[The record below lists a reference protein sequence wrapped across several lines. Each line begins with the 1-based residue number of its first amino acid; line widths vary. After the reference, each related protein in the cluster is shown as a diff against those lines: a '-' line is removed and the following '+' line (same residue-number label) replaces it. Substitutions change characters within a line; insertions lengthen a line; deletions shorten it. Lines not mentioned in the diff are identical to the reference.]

1 MKGGSK
7 MVDTKSKEESISRT
21 ITGVSEARD
30 VVRDNVIR
38 VIDEMV
44 KVQPQYT
51 QSISNLQLDY
61 IQTVKNTIQTVFS
74 VPKQLAGNSN
84 IDLPGTFTE
93 QFTRQVNEY
102 TGNLIRAVGT
112 NNQLTINALDAAR
125 ENVKIYSRTVD
136 AITEFNTNV
145 VKAWTS
151 LYSAQQQ
158 QFFKQ

>member
-1 MKGGSK
+1 
-7 MVDTKSKEESISRT
+7 MVNAKSEESISRT
-21 ITGVSEARD
+21 TTGPSEVYDTIRE
-30 VVRDNVIR
+30 NVIR

-74 VPKQLAGNSN
+74 FPKQLAGNLN
-84 IDLPGTFTE
+84 FTVPGTFTE
-93 QFTRQVNEY
+93 QFAKQANDFTS
-102 TGNLIRAVGT
+102 NLIRTVGT
-112 NNQLTINALDAAR
+112 NNQLAINALDATR

>member
-1 MKGGSK
+1 
-7 MVDTKSKEESISRT
+7 MVETKSKEESISRPT
-21 ITGVSEARD
+21 TGTSEIYD
-30 VVRDNVIR
+30 TVRENVIR

-44 KVQPQYT
+44 KVHPQYT
-51 QSISNLQLDY
+51 QSISNLQLDC
-61 IQTVKNTIQTVFS
+61 IQTTKNTIQTVFS
-74 VPKQLAGNSN
+74 VPKQFAGNWN
-84 IDLPGTFTE
+84 ISVPGTFTD
-93 QFTRQVNEY
+93 QFAKQANEF
-102 TGNLIRAVGT
+102 TGNLIRTVGT

-158 QFFKQ
+158 HFLKQ

>member
-1 MKGGSK
+1 
-7 MVDTKSKEESISRT
+7 MVETRTKEENIGRT
-21 ITGVSEARD
+21 TGTNEVYD
-30 VVRDNVIR
+30 TVRENVIR
-38 VIDEMV
+38 VIDEMA
-44 KVQPQYT
+44 KVQPQYA

-61 IQTVKNTIQTVFS
+61 IQTAKNTIQTVFS
-74 VPKQLAGNSN
+74 VQKQLAANLSIN
-84 IDLPGTFTE
+84 VPGTFTE
-93 QFTRQVNEY
+93 QFAKQANDFTS
-102 TGNLIRAVGT
+102 NLIRTVGT

>member
-1 MKGGSK
+1 
-7 MVDTKSKEESISRT
+7 MVDTKSREESISRT

-125 ENVKIYSRTVD
+125 ENVKIYSRSVN
-136 AITEFNTNV
+136 AVTEFNTNV

>member
-1 MKGGSK
+1 
-7 MVDTKSKEESISRT
+7 MVETKSREESISKPT
-21 ITGVSEARD
+21 TGTSEIYD
-30 VVRDNVIR
+30 TVRENVIR

-51 QSISNLQLDY
+51 QSISNLQLDC

-74 VPKQLAGNSN
+74 VPMQFAGNWN
-84 IDLPGTFTE
+84 ITVPGTFTD
-93 QFTRQVNEY
+93 QFAKQANEF
-102 TGNLIRAVGT
+102 TGNLIRTVGT

-136 AITEFNTNV
+136 AITEFNTNA

-158 QFFKQ
+158 HFFKQ

>member
-1 MKGGSK
+1 
-7 MVDTKSKEESISRT
+7 MVDTKSREESISRT

-74 VPKQLAGNSN
+74 VPKQLAGNSS
-84 IDLPGTFTE
+84 IDLPGAFTE

>member
-1 MKGGSK
+1 
-7 MVDTKSKEESISRT
+7 MVDTRSREENVSRT
-21 ITGVSEARD
+21 TTTFGASEVYD
-30 VVRDNVIR
+30 TVRENAIK

-93 QFTRQVNEY
+93 QFTRQANEY

>member
-1 MKGGSK
+1 
-7 MVDTKSKEESISRT
+7 MVDAKSREESIRT
-21 ITGVSEARD
+21 TTGSSEIYD
-30 VVRDNVIR
+30 TVRENVIR

-51 QSISNLQLDY
+51 QSISNLQLDC
-61 IQTVKNTIQTVFS
+61 IQTMKNTVQTVFS
-74 VPKQLAGNSN
+74 VQKQFAGNLN
-84 IDLPGTFTE
+84 FTVPGTYTE
-93 QFTRQVNEY
+93 QFAKQANEF
-102 TGNLIRAVGT
+102 TSNLIRTVGT

-158 QFFKQ
+158 QYFKQ

>member
-1 MKGGSK
+1 

-21 ITGVSEARD
+21 TTGVSEAYD
-30 VVRDNVIR
+30 TARDNVIR
-38 VIDEMV
+38 VIDEV
-44 KVQPQYT
+44 AKVQPQYA

-61 IQTVKNTIQTVFS
+61 IQTAKNTIQTVFS
-74 VPKQLAGNSN
+74 VQKQLAGNLN
-84 IDLPGTFTE
+84 FNVPGTFAD
-93 QFTRQVNEY
+93 QFAKQANDFTS
-102 TGNLIRAVGT
+102 NLIRTVGT

>member
-1 MKGGSK
+1 
-7 MVDTKSKEESISRT
+7 MVDTKSREESISRPT
-21 ITGVSEARD
+21 TGASEVYD
-30 VVRDNVIR
+30 TVRENVIR
-38 VIDEMV
+38 VIDEMA

-51 QSISNLQLDY
+51 QSISNLQLDC
-61 IQTVKNTIQTVFS
+61 IQTVKNTVQTVFS
-74 VPKQLAGNSN
+74 VPKQLAGNLN
-84 IDLPGTFTE
+84 ITVPGTFTE
-93 QFTRQVNEY
+93 QFAKQANEF
-102 TGNLIRAVGT
+102 TSNLIRTVGT

-145 VKAWTS
+145 VRAWTS

>member
-1 MKGGSK
+1 
-7 MVDTKSKEESISRT
+7 MVDTKSTTGASEIYDTVKEN
-21 ITGVSEARD
+21 A
-30 VVRDNVIR
+30 IR
-38 VIDEMV
+38 VIDEIV

-61 IQTVKNTIQTVFS
+61 IQTMKNTIQTVFS
-74 VPKQLAGNSN
+74 VPKQLVGNLN
-84 IDLPGTFTE
+84 ITVPGTFTE
-93 QFTRQVNEY
+93 QFAKQANDFTS
-102 TGNLIRAVGT
+102 NLIRTVGT

>member
-1 MKGGSK
+1 

-21 ITGVSEARD
+21 ITGVSEARE

>member
-1 MKGGSK
+1 
-7 MVDTKSKEESISRT
+7 MVDTKSREESISRST
-21 ITGVSEARD
+21 AGASEVYD
-30 VVRDNVIR
+30 TVRENVIR
-38 VIDEMV
+38 VIDEMA

-51 QSISNLQLDY
+51 QSISNLQLDC
-61 IQTVKNTIQTVFS
+61 IQTVKNTVQTVFS
-74 VPKQLAGNSN
+74 VPKQLAGNLN
-84 IDLPGTFTE
+84 ITVPGTFTE
-93 QFTRQVNEY
+93 QFAKQANEF
-102 TGNLIRAVGT
+102 TSNLIRTVGT

-145 VKAWTS
+145 VRAWTS